1 MVRGDRRKEFVISP
15 RMKPRNDSGDELVKM
30 AAHACLVAKDAA
42 TNLEELLDGS
52 SRLATLALRQCE
64 SELDELE
71 RATHQK
77 LPRAITR
84 VSEDKAR
91 ELLVCSSFI
100 GNLERISDLLLW
112 VGQRL
117 SLPSSHLSA
126 ANRQSMKAMV
136 ATLVTMLEQA
146 HGGFV
151 DRDPEL
157 AQSVLRLDANLD
169 RMRSE
174 AFHRN
179 LLGKVNEQEGVL
191 ETLMMVQ
198 SIERAGAHAASLAE
212 VVVYLI
218 AHRSIR
224 HARKRILES

>member
-1 MVRGDRRKEFVISP
+1 MKRR
-15 RMKPRNDSGDELVKM
+15 DGSGDELVEM

-42 TNLEELLDGS
+42 TNLQELLDSS

-64 SELDELE
+64 TELDELE

-117 SLPSSHLSA
+117 SLPSSRLSS

-136 ATLVTMLEQA
+136 STLVTMLEEA

-151 DRDPEL
+151 GRDPEL
-157 AQSVLRLDANLD
+157 AQSVLRLDATLD
-169 RMRSE
+169 RLRTE
-174 AFHRN
+174 VFHRN
-179 LLGKVNEQEGVL
+179 LLGRSKEQVEEVV

-198 SIERAGAHAASLAE
+198 AIERAGDHATNLAE
-212 VVVYLI
+212 ELVYLI
-218 AHRSIR
+218 EHRSIR
-224 HARKRILES
+224 HTRKRMLES

>member
-1 MVRGDRRKEFVISP
+1 MKRR
-15 RMKPRNDSGDELVKM
+15 NGSGDELVEM

-42 TNLEELLDGS
+42 TNLQELLAGA
-52 SRLATLALRQCE
+52 SRLATLTLHQCE
-64 SELDELE
+64 RELDELE
-71 RATHQK
+71 RSAHQK

-100 GNLERISDLLLW
+100 GNLERISDLLMW

-117 SLPSSHLSA
+117 SLPSTRLSP
-126 ANRQSMKAMV
+126 ANRKTMEEMI

-151 DRDPEL
+151 DRNPEL

-169 RMRSE
+169 RLRTE

-179 LLGKVNEQEGVL
+179 LLGKSKSPVEGVVD
-191 ETLMMVQ
+191 TLMMVQ
-198 SIERAGAHAASLAE
+198 SIERAGDNCTNLAE
-212 VVVYLI
+212 ELVYLI
-218 AHRSIR
+218 EHRSIR
-224 HARKRILES
+224 HTRRKMLEG

>member
-1 MVRGDRRKEFVISP
+1 MKRRNAS
-15 RMKPRNDSGDELVKM
+15 SDELVEM

-42 TNLEELLDGS
+42 TNLQELLAGS
-52 SRLATLALRQCE
+52 SRLATLTLRQCE
-64 SELDELE
+64 RELDDLE
-71 RATHQK
+71 RAAHEK

-112 VGQRL
+112 VGQHL
-117 SLPSSHLSA
+117 SLPSSRLSGP
-126 ANRQSMKAMV
+126 NQKTLQEMV

-146 HGGFV
+146 RGGFV
-151 DRDPEL
+151 DRKPEL
-157 AQSVLRLDANLD
+157 AQSVLGLDANLD
-169 RMRSE
+169 RLRTE

-179 LLGKVNEQEGVL
+179 LVSKPSNQVEGVV

-198 SIERAGAHAASLAE
+198 SIERAGDHCTNLAE
-212 VVVYLI
+212 ELVYLI
-218 AHRSIR
+218 EHRSIR
-224 HARKRILES
+224 HTRKKMLES

>member
-1 MVRGDRRKEFVISP
+1 MQRR
-15 RMKPRNDSGDELVKM
+15 NGSGDELVKM

-42 TNLEELLDGS
+42 TNLQELLAGS
-52 SRLATLALRQCE
+52 SRLATLTLRQCE

-71 RATHQK
+71 RTAHQK

-117 SLPSSHLSA
+117 SLPSCRLSNG
-126 ANRQSMKAMV
+126 NRIAMKEMV
-136 ATLVTMLEQA
+136 STLVTMLEQA

-151 DRDPEL
+151 GRDAEL

-169 RMRSE
+169 RMRTE
-174 AFHRN
+174 VFHRN
-179 LLGKVNEQEGVL
+179 LLGKANDQVEAVV

-198 SIERAGAHAASLAE
+198 SIERAGDHATNLAE
-212 VVVYLI
+212 ELVYLI
-218 AHRSIR
+218 EHRSIR
-224 HARKRILES
+224 HTRKKMLES